1 MRKRP
6 LSVMDIECFK
16 DYFLVGWRDHLTGRE
31 TLFEFYP
38 GHPLD
43 VQGLLA
49 KCALWTA
56 VTFNGWKYD
65 EPMLA
70 AALTGYDNAQLKY
83 ISDCIIQQNLMPWEV
98 RNQFKTVRIPDF
110 DQIDLFN
117 IPPHGDDKFVSL
129 KQYEAKMHSR
139 TIADLPFEH
148 HEAIDTPERR
158 HIVRTYWSNDAIST
172 GELVDCFKDQIEQR
186 EALSERYGVDM
197 RSKSDAQIAEAV
209 FKARLGFTP
218 EPGYVPIG
226 TQYLYQAPGFVY
238 FQTPELQELL
248 HFIQAV
254 PFEIGASG
262 AALLPDALKAKQ
274 VQLAGNAFTVR
285 MGGLHSTE
293 TSCYHLAGNGVVI
306 RDVDVASYYPRT
318 IDVVG
323 MFPPQLGPAF
333 LEIYR
338 QLIAD
343 RIAAKEAG
351 RKKESDTGKIM
362 VNGTFGKLGN
372 AYSILYAPHL
382 LLQVTIT
389 GQLALLMLIEA
400 MHLNDIRVI
409 SANTDGL
416 VLKCRDDQV
425 TTREAICKW
434 WESVTGYTL
443 EGNDYAAIFSRDVN
457 SYIAFSPDGKVKKK
471 GEFADPV
478 PVASSWPAPECQ
490 ISVAALVAYLKDGV
504 PIEHTVSTCQD
515 VRQFVSTRKVSG
527 GAFFEGQKLGRV
539 ARWYYCRNGGA
550 IKNGKGHQVAN
561 AEGVRPMM
569 TLTDTVPLDLDR
581 DYYVIRA
588 KRMLLTLGVTF
599 VNPY

>member
-1 MRKRP
+1 MRVRP
-6 LSVMDIECFK
+6 LSIMDIECFR
-16 DYFLVGWRDHLTGRE
+16 DYFLVGWRDHLTGRQ

-49 KCALWTA
+49 KCAHWTA

-65 EPMLA
+65 EPILA

-83 ISDCIIQQNLMPWEV
+83 ISDCIIQENLMPWEA
-98 RNQFKTVRIPDF
+98 RERFKTVRIPHF

-129 KQYEAKMHSR
+129 KQYEAKMHCR
-139 TIADLPFEH
+139 TIADLPFDH
-148 HEAIDTPERR
+148 HEDIATPERR
-158 HIVRTYWSNDAIST
+158 QIVREYWAND
-172 GELVDCFKDQIEQR
+172 GEATAELATWFMAQIEQR
-186 EALSERYGVDM
+186 EALSAKYGVDL

-209 FKARLGFTP
+209 FKRQLGFD
-218 EPGYVPIG
+218 PGPAYVTIG
-226 TQYLYQAPGFVY
+226 TQYLYKAPPFVY
-238 FQTPELQELL
+238 FQTPELQHLL
-248 HFIQAV
+248 QFIQAV

-293 TSCYHLAGNGVVI
+293 TSCYHLRTSTTRL

-333 LEIYR
+333 LQIYR
-338 QLIAD
+338 QLIND
-343 RIAAKEAG
+343 RIEAKRAG
-351 RKKESDTGKIM
+351 RKKEADTGKIM

-372 AYSILYAPHL
+372 AHSILYAPHL

-400 MHLNDIRVI
+400 LHLNGLQVVQ
-409 SANTDGL
+409 ANTDGI
-416 VLKCRDDQV
+416 VIKCEEHQEPTRD
-425 TTREAICKW
+425 AICAW
-434 WESVTGYTL
+434 WERVTGYTL

-457 SYIAFSPDGKVKKK
+457 SYIAFTLDGKVKKK
-471 GEFADPV
+471 GEFADPI

-490 ISVAALVAYLKDGV
+490 ISVAAVVAFLKTGT
-504 PIEHTVSTCQD
+504 PIEHTVSACQD
-515 VRQFVSTRKVSG
+515 IREFVCTRKVSG

-550 IKNGKGHQVAN
+550 IKNSKGHQVSN

-569 TLTDTVPLDLDR
+569 TLSDSIPADLDR

-599 VNPY
+599 L